1 MNVTAAHEMVEP
13 ASRMLRT
20 LSNPHRL
27 LVLCTLRDGE
37 RFAGELGRDLDLS
50 QSALSQHLAVLRE
63 EGLVETRREGQR
75 ISYRLAS
82 PEVRK
87 IIKLLHDLY
96 CAEPAMPVG
105 LPAPAKKDNHNKE
118 TPS

>member
-1 MNVTAAHEMVEP
+1 MNMDVAQEMVEP
-13 ASRMLRT
+13 ASRILRI

-37 RFAGELGRDLDLS
+37 KYAGELGRDLDLS

-82 PEVRK
+82 PEVRR
-87 IIKLLHDLY
+87 IIQLLHDLY
-96 CAEPAMPVG
+96 CAVPALPDG
-105 LPAPAKKDNHNKE
+105 PPAPAKKTHRKEE